1 MKRFLASLC
10 ALMLLLTCIPAA
22 MAEETVQAPKYVF
35 MFIGDGMGNPQ
46 VAATQ
51 YYLGSIQNPDSPYPI
66 PADLSFTRFPSLG
79 MVTTYDAS
87 SFCPDSA
94 STATSMASGEKTLSG
109 VINYDVTLTKPFK
122 LITEYAK
129 EAGKKVGVI
138 SSVSVD
144 HATPAAYYAKQPSR
158 NDYYEIA
165 VQGVTGKT
173 VDYLAGGGFKKPTGA
188 NKDQTDLMDYYA
200 KQPSRNDYY
209 EIAVQGVTGKTV
221 DYLAGGGFKKPTGAN
236 KDQTD
241 LMELAA
247 QNGWNIPSS
256 KEEILSLTAESGR
269 VLAINPVLQDSK
281 AIHYEIDRERLAAE
295 GQDLLSLA
303 DFVQAGINV
312 LDNENGFF
320 MMCEGGKID
329 WSGHAN
335 DAATSIHETLAL
347 SDAVQVAVD
356 FAAEHPDETL
366 ILVTA
371 DHETGGMTIGFATT
385 AYDTHFDYLTR
396 QKISFTDF
404 DSVIAQLRDS
414 NATFEEGLREVEKYY
429 GLTTKEGDD
438 LSLNATELDSL
449 RAAWELSMKPVDE
462 REMGANEQLLYG
474 GYEPFSMAVSH
485 IMNNKAGL
493 SYTSY
498 AHTGLQI
505 PVYAMGVGA
514 EHFAGLYDNTDI
526 FNRTLEVMGLSK

>member
-1 MKRFLASLC
+1 MKKLISLLCILALVL
-10 ALMLLLTCIPAA
+10 ACIPAA
-22 MAEETVQAPKYVF
+22 TAEEAAATPKYVF

-46 VAATQ
+46 VTATQ
-51 YYLGSIQNPDSPYPI
+51 YYKGAVANPDSEFPV
-66 PADLSFTRFPSLG
+66 PADLSFTQFPYLG

-109 VINYDVTLTKPFK
+109 VINYDVTLTTPFK
-122 LITEYAK
+122 LVTEYAK
-129 EAGKKVGVI
+129 EAGYKIGVV

-165 VQGVTGKT
+165 VQGITGDT

-188 NKDQTDLMDYYA
+188 DKENP
-200 KQPSRNDYY
+200 QPD
-209 EIAVQGVTGKTV
+209 I
-221 DYLAGGGFKKPTGAN
+221 
-236 KDQTD
+236 
-241 LMELAA
+241 MELAVE
-247 QNGWNIPSS
+247 NGWSIP
-256 KEEILSLTAESGR
+256 ETNDEIRSLNAESGR

-295 GQDLLSLA
+295 GEDVLSLA
-303 DFVQAGINV
+303 DFVKAGINV

-320 MMCEGGKID
+320 LMCEGGKID
-329 WSGHAN
+329 WAGHAN
-335 DAATSIHETLAL
+335 DAATSIHETLAF

-366 ILVTA
+366 IIVTA

-385 AYDTHFDYLTR
+385 AYDTHFTYLTN

-404 DSVIAQLRDS
+404 DSVIADMRDNGAS
-414 NATFEEGLREVEKYY
+414 FEDALAEIETYY
-429 GLTTKEGDD
+429 GLTTEPDQD
-438 LSLNATELDSL
+438 LSLTETELNSL
-449 RAAWELSMKPVDE
+449 RAAFELSMTPVDA
-462 REMGANEQLLYG
+462 RELGEEEALLYG
-474 GYEPFSMAVSH
+474 GYEPLSMAVSH
-485 IMNNKAGL
+485 IINNKAGL

-505 PVYAMGVGA
+505 PVYATGVGA
-514 EHFAGLYDNTDI
+514 DAFSGLYDNTEI
-526 FNRTLEVMGLSK
+526 FTRTVEVMGLQAD

>member
-1 MKRFLASLC
+1 
-10 ALMLLLTCIPAA
+10 
-22 MAEETVQAPKYVF
+22 

-46 VAATQ
+46 VTATQ
-51 YYLGSIQNPDSPYPI
+51 YYKGAVANPDSEFPV
-66 PADLSFTRFPSLG
+66 PADLSFTQFPYLG

-94 STATSMASGEKTLSG
+94 STATSIASGEKTLSG
-109 VINYDVTLTKPFK
+109 VINYDVTLTTPFK
-122 LITEYAK
+122 LVTEYAK
-129 EAGKKVGVI
+129 EAGYKIGVV

-165 VQGVTGKT
+165 VQGVTGDT

-188 NKDQTDLMDYYA
+188 DKENPQPDIMD
-200 KQPSRNDYY
+200 
-209 EIAVQGVTGKTV
+209 
-221 DYLAGGGFKKPTGAN
+221 
-236 KDQTD
+236 
-241 LMELAA
+241 LAA
-247 QNGWNIPSS
+247 ENGWYIPASND
-256 KEEILSLTAESGR
+256 EIRSLNSESGR

-295 GQDLLSLA
+295 GEDVLSLA
-303 DFVQAGINV
+303 DFVKAGINV

-320 MMCEGGKID
+320 LMCEGGKID
-329 WSGHAN
+329 WAGHAN
-335 DAATSIHETLAL
+335 DAATSIHETLAF

-366 ILVTA
+366 IIVTA

-385 AYDTHFDYLTR
+385 AYDTHFTYLTN

-404 DSVIAQLRDS
+404 DSVIADMRDNGAS
-414 NATFEEGLREVEKYY
+414 FEDALAEIETYY
-429 GLTTKEGDD
+429 GLTTEPEQE
-438 LSLNATELDSL
+438 LTLTETELESL
-449 RAAWELSMKPVDE
+449 RAAFELSMTPADA
-462 REMGANEQLLYG
+462 RELGAEEELLYG
-474 GYEPFSMAVSH
+474 GYEPLSMAVSH
-485 IMNNKAGL
+485 IINNKAGL

-505 PVYAMGVGA
+505 PVYATGVGA
-514 EHFAGLYDNTDI
+514 DAFSGLYDNTEI
-526 FNRTLEVMGLSK
+526 FTRTVEVMGLQAD

>member
-1 MKRFLASLC
+1 MKKLLT
-10 ALMLLLTCIPAA
+10 LLLALTILLACVPG
-22 MAEETVQAPKYVF
+22 MAEETAAPKYVF

-51 YYLGSIQNPDSPYPI
+51 YYLGTLQNPDSPFPV
-66 PADLSFTRFPSLG
+66 PADLSFTSFPYLG

-109 VINYDVTLTKPFK
+109 VINYDVTLTTPFK

-129 EAGKKVGVI
+129 EAGKKIGVI

-165 VQGVTGKT
+165 VQGITGST

-188 NKDQTDLMDYYA
+188 NKDQTDILD
-200 KQPSRNDYY
+200 
-209 EIAVQGVTGKTV
+209 
-221 DYLAGGGFKKPTGAN
+221 LAR
-236 KDQTD
+236 
-241 LMELAA
+241 E
-247 QNGWNIPSS
+247 NGWTIANTN
-256 KEEILSLTAESGR
+256 EEIRALTADSGR
-269 VLAINPVLQDSK
+269 VLATNPVLQDSK
-281 AIHYEIDRERLAAE
+281 AIHYEIDRKRLAAKGE
-295 GQDLLSLA
+295 DVLSLA
-303 DFVQAGINV
+303 DFVKAGISV
-312 LDNENGFF
+312 LDNDNGFF

-329 WSGHAN
+329 WAGHAN

-366 ILVTA
+366 IIVTA

-385 AYDTHFDYLTR
+385 AYDTHFTYLTN

-404 DSVIAQLRDS
+404 DAVIAQLRDS
-414 NATFEEGLREVEKYY
+414 GATFEDALAAIEANY
-429 GLTTKEGDD
+429 GLTTEPEQE
-438 LSLNATELDSL
+438 LSLTEAELNSL
-449 RAAWELSMKPVDE
+449 RAAFELSMTPADARELGDE
-462 REMGANEQLLYG
+462 EALLYG
-474 GYEPFSMAVSH
+474 GYEPLSMAVSH
-485 IMNNKAGL
+485 IINNKAGL

-505 PVYAMGVGA
+505 PVYATGVGA
-514 EHFAGLYDNTDI
+514 EAFSGLYDNTEI
-526 FNRTLEVMGLSK
+526 FTRTMEVMGLQAD

>member
-1 MKRFLASLC
+1 MKRLLLIAL
-10 ALMLLLTCIPAA
+10 ALMIALSSVAV
-22 MAEETVQAPKYVF
+22 AEDTAKAPKYVF

-46 VAATQ
+46 VSATQ
-51 YYLGSIQNPDSPYPI
+51 YYLGSVENPDSAYPV
-66 PADLSFTRFPSLG
+66 PADLSFTKFPYLG

-109 VINYDVTLTKPFK
+109 VINYDVTLQTPFK
-122 LITEYAK
+122 LVTEYAK

-165 VQGVTGKT
+165 VQGITGT
-173 VDYLAGGGFKKPTGA
+173 TLDFLAGGGFKKPTGA
-188 NKDQTDLMDYYA
+188 NKDQTD
-200 KQPSRNDYY
+200 
-209 EIAVQGVTGKTV
+209 I
-221 DYLAGGGFKKPTGAN
+221 
-236 KDQTD
+236 
-241 LMELAA
+241 MELAA
-247 QNGWNIPSS
+247 QNGWTITDGKADIEALN
-256 KEEILSLTAESGR
+256 ADSGR

-295 GQDLLSLA
+295 GEDILSLA
-303 DFVQAGINV
+303 DFVKAGIRV
-312 LDNENGFF
+312 LDNDNGFF

-366 ILVTA
+366 IIVTA

-385 AYDTHFDYLTR
+385 AYDTHFTYLTN

-404 DSVIAQLRDS
+404 DGVIAALRDNGAS
-414 NATFEEGLREVEKYY
+414 FEEGMAEVEKYY
-429 GLTTKEGDD
+429 GLTMTEGTD
-438 LSLNATELDSL
+438 LSLTADDIDTLK
-449 RAAWELSMKPVDE
+449 AAWELSMKPADQ
-462 REMGANEQLLYG
+462 REIGASEQLLYG

-505 PVYAMGVGA
+505 PVYAMGTGA
-514 EHFAGLYDNTDI
+514 ESFSGLYDNTGI
-526 FNRTLEVMGLSK
+526 FDRTMAVMGLTK

>member
-1 MKRFLASLC
+1 MKKLLSLLLALT
-10 ALMLLLTCIPAA
+10 MLLACVPG
-22 MAEETVQAPKYVF
+22 MAEETATPKYVF

-51 YYLGSIQNPDSPYPI
+51 YYLGTLQNPDSPFPV
-66 PADLSFTRFPSLG
+66 PADLSFTTFPYLG

-109 VINYDVTLTKPFK
+109 VINYDVTLTTPFK

-129 EAGKKVGVI
+129 EAGMKIGVI

-165 VQGVTGKT
+165 VQGITGGT
-173 VDYLAGGGFKKPTGA
+173 LDYLAGGGFKKPDGDGTQA
-188 NKDQTDLMDYYA
+188 NL
-200 KQPSRNDYY
+200 
-209 EIAVQGVTGKTV
+209 
-221 DYLAGGGFKKPTGAN
+221 L
-236 KDQTD
+236 
-241 LMELAA
+241 ELAA
-247 QNGWNIPSS
+247 ENGWTVTTSN
-256 KEEILSLTAESGR
+256 EEVRALTADSGR
-269 VLAINPVLQDSK
+269 VLATNPVLQDAK
-281 AIHYEIDRERLAAE
+281 AIHYEIDRKRLAAE
-295 GQDLLSLA
+295 GEDVLSLA
-303 DFVQAGINV
+303 DFVRAGISV
-312 LDNENGFF
+312 LDNDDGFF

-329 WSGHAN
+329 WAGHAN
-335 DAATSIHETLAL
+335 DAATSIQDTLAL

-356 FAAEHPDETL
+356 FASEHPDETL
-366 ILVTA
+366 IIVTA

-385 AYDTHFDYLTR
+385 AYDTHFDLLEK
-396 QKISFTDF
+396 QIISFTDF
-404 DSVIAQLRDS
+404 DAVIDEMRES
-414 NATFEEGLREVEKYY
+414 GATFEKALEQVEAYY
-429 GLTTKEGDD
+429 GLTTAEGSL
-438 LSLNATELDSL
+438 LSLNATDVANLETAFAMSMGTGEMTDEE
-449 RAAWELSMKPVDE
+449 AA
-462 REMGANEQLLYG
+462 LLYG

-514 EHFAGLYDNTDI
+514 EQLSGLYDNTDI
-526 FNRTLEVMGLSK
+526 FFRTMAIMGLTPDAQ

>member
-1 MKRFLASLC
+1 MVAIMKRFLA
-10 ALMLLLTCIPAA
+10 LLLALLCLMACAPASL
-22 MAEETVQAPKYVF
+22 AEDAATPKYVF

-46 VAATQ
+46 VTATQ
-51 YYLGSIQNPDSPYPI
+51 YYLGSMQNPDAQFPV
-66 PADLSFTRFPSLG
+66 PADLSFTTFPYLG

-109 VINYDVTLTKPFK
+109 VINYDVTLTTPFK
-122 LITEYAK
+122 LVTEYAK
-129 EAGKKVGVI
+129 EAGKKIGVI

-165 VQGVTGKT
+165 VQGITGST

-188 NKDQTDLMDYYA
+188 NKDQTDIL
-200 KQPSRNDYY
+200 
-209 EIAVQGVTGKTV
+209 
-221 DYLAGGGFKKPTGAN
+221 
-236 KDQTD
+236 
-241 LMELAA
+241 ELAKE
-247 QNGWNIPSS
+247 NGWTITASND
-256 KEEILSLTAESGR
+256 EIRALNADSGR
-269 VLAINPVLQDSK
+269 VLATNPVLQDSK

-295 GQDLLSLA
+295 GEDVLSLA
-303 DFVQAGINV
+303 DFVEAGIRV
-312 LDNENGFF
+312 LDNDNGFF
-320 MMCEGGKID
+320 LMCEGGKID
-329 WSGHAN
+329 WAGHAN
-335 DAATSIHETLAL
+335 DAATSIHDTIAL

-356 FAAEHPDETL
+356 FAEAHPGECL
-366 ILVTA
+366 IIVTA

-385 AYDTHFDYLTR
+385 AYDTHFAYLANQT
-396 QKISFTDF
+396 ISFTGF
-404 DSVIAQLRDS
+404 DEVIATLRE
-414 NATFEEGLREVEKYY
+414 NGTAFEDALAEVEKYY
-429 GLTTKEGDD
+429 GLTAQEGSD
-438 LSLNATELDSL
+438 LTLTATELETL
-449 RAAWELSMKPVDE
+449 RTAYAMSMGTG
-462 REMGANEQLLYG
+462 EMTAEEKALLYG

-514 EHFAGLYDNTDI
+514 ERFSGLYDNTDI
-526 FNRTLEVMGLSK
+526 FTRTMEVMGLTAD

>member
-1 MKRFLASLC
+1 MKKWFLIAL
-10 ALMLLLTCIPAA
+10 ALMLALMSTCVLADDS
-22 MAEETVQAPKYVF
+22 TAPKYVF

-51 YYLGSIQNPDSPYPI
+51 YYLGSIENPDSPFPV
-66 PADLSFTRFPSLG
+66 PANLSFTTFESLG

-109 VINYDVTLTKPFK
+109 VINYDVTLTTPFK
-122 LITEYAK
+122 LVTEYAK
-129 EAGKKVGVI
+129 EAGKKIGVI
-138 SSVSVD
+138 SSVSLD

-165 VQGVTGKT
+165 VQGITGST
-173 VDYLAGGGFKKPTGA
+173 VDYLAGGGYKKPAGA
-188 NKDQTDLMDYYA
+188 NQDQTDIL
-200 KQPSRNDYY
+200 
-209 EIAVQGVTGKTV
+209 
-221 DYLAGGGFKKPTGAN
+221 
-236 KDQTD
+236 
-241 LMELAA
+241 ELARE
-247 QNGWNIPSS
+247 NGWTIPETN
-256 KEEILSLTAESGR
+256 EEIRSLSSESGR
-269 VLAINPVLQDSK
+269 VLAISPVLQDEK
-281 AIHYEIDRERLAAE
+281 AINYEIDRVRKAAQGEDILA
-295 GQDLLSLA
+295 LA
-303 DFVQAGINV
+303 DFVRAGINV
-312 LDNENGFF
+312 LDNDQGFF

-335 DAATSIHETLAL
+335 DAATSIHETIAF

-366 ILVTA
+366 IIVTA

-385 AYDTHFDYLTR
+385 AYDTHFNYLTN

-404 DSVIAQLRDS
+404 DGVIGELRDQK
-414 NATFEEGLREVEKYY
+414 ATFEDALARIEEYY
-429 GLTTKEGDD
+429 GLTTEKDQA
-438 LSLNATELDSL
+438 LSLTDADVESL
-449 RAAWELSMKPVDE
+449 RAAFELSMTAKDE
-462 REMGANEQLLYG
+462 RAIGDDEKLLYG
-474 GYEPFSMAVSH
+474 GYEPLSMAVSH

-505 PVYAMGVGA
+505 PVYAHGVGA
-514 EHFAGLYDNTDI
+514 QRFSGLYDNTDI
-526 FNRTLEVMGLSK
+526 FTRTMDVMGLSK

>member
-1 MKRFLASLC
+1 MKKLISLICILAL
-10 ALMLLLTCIPAA
+10 ALACIPAA
-22 MAEETVQAPKYVF
+22 TAEEAAATPKYVF

-46 VAATQ
+46 VTATQ
-51 YYLGSIQNPDSPYPI
+51 YYKGAVANPDSEFPV
-66 PADLSFTRFPSLG
+66 PADLSFTQFPYLG

-109 VINYDVTLTKPFK
+109 VINYDVTLTIPFK

-129 EAGKKVGVI
+129 EAGYRIGVV
-138 SSVSVD
+138 SSVSLD

-165 VQGVTGKT
+165 VQGVTGDT

-188 NKDQTDLMDYYA
+188 DKENP
-200 KQPSRNDYY
+200 QPD
-209 EIAVQGVTGKTV
+209 I
-221 DYLAGGGFKKPTGAN
+221 
-236 KDQTD
+236 
-241 LMELAA
+241 MELAVE
-247 QNGWNIPSS
+247 NGWSIP
-256 KEEILSLTAESGR
+256 ETNDEIRSLNSESGR

-295 GQDLLSLA
+295 GEDVLSLA
-303 DFVQAGINV
+303 DFVKAGINV

-320 MMCEGGKID
+320 LMCEGGKID
-329 WSGHAN
+329 WAGHAN
-335 DAATSIHETLAL
+335 DAATSIHETLAF

-366 ILVTA
+366 IIVTA

-385 AYDTHFDYLTR
+385 AYDTHFTYLTN

-404 DSVIAQLRDS
+404 DAVIAELRDNGAS
-414 NATFEEGLREVEKYY
+414 FEDALAEIETYY
-429 GLTTKEGDD
+429 GLTTEPEQE
-438 LSLNATELDSL
+438 LTLTETELESL
-449 RAAWELSMKPVDE
+449 RAAFELSMTPADA
-462 REMGANEQLLYG
+462 RELGAEEELLYG
-474 GYEPFSMAVSH
+474 GYEPLSMAVSH
-485 IMNNKAGL
+485 IINNKAGL

-505 PVYAMGVGA
+505 PVYATGVGA
-514 EHFAGLYDNTDI
+514 DAFSGPYDNTEI
-526 FNRTLEVMGLSK
+526 FTRTVEVMGLQAD

>member
-1 MKRFLASLC
+1 MKRIMGLIC
-10 ALMLLLTCIPAA
+10 ALVMALSCLPAA
-22 MAEETVQAPKYVF
+22 MAEETVTTPKYVF

-46 VAATQ
+46 VTATQ
-51 YYLGSIQNPDSPYPI
+51 YYLGSVQNPDAAFPV
-66 PADLSFTRFPSLG
+66 PADLSFTRFPYLG

-109 VINYDVTLTKPFK
+109 VINYDVTLTTPFK

-129 EAGKKVGVI
+129 EAGKKIGVI

-158 NDYYEIA
+158 NNYYDIA
-165 VQGVTGKT
+165 VQGVTGDT

-188 NKDQTDLMDYYA
+188 DKNNP
-200 KQPSRNDYY
+200 QPD
-209 EIAVQGVTGKTV
+209 IMT
-221 DYLAGGGFKKPTGAN
+221 
-236 KDQTD
+236 
-241 LMELAA
+241 LAA
-247 QNGWNIPSS
+247 EHGWTITTSN
-256 KEEILSLTAESGR
+256 EEVRQLNAASGR
-269 VLAINPVLQDSK
+269 VLAVNPTLQDSK
-281 AIHYEIDRERLAAE
+281 AIHYEIDRERLVAQGE
-295 GQDLLSLA
+295 DVLSLA
-303 DFVQAGINV
+303 DFVAAGIRV

-329 WSGHAN
+329 WAGHAN
-335 DAATSIHETLAL
+335 DAATSIHETVAL

-356 FAAEHPDETL
+356 FAKEHPDETL
-366 ILVTA
+366 IVVTA

-385 AYDTHFDYLTR
+385 AYDTHFNYLTN

-404 DSVIAQLRDS
+404 DSVIAEMREK
-414 NATFEEGLREVEKYY
+414 NATFEDALASIKEYY
-429 GLTTKEGDD
+429 GLTTEPEKD
-438 LSLNATELDSL
+438 LTLTDAELASLE
-449 RAAWELSMKPVDE
+449 AAFKLSMTAADK
-462 REMGANEQLLYG
+462 RELGAEEAFLYG
-474 GYEPFSMAVSH
+474 GYEPLSMAVSH
-485 IMNNKAGL
+485 IVNNKAGL

-514 EHFAGLYDNTDI
+514 EAFSGLYDNTDI
-526 FNRTLEVMGLSK
+526 FDRTMQVMGLEK

>member
-1 MKRFLASLC
+1 MKKLISLICILAL
-10 ALMLLLTCIPAA
+10 ALACIPAA
-22 MAEETVQAPKYVF
+22 TAEEAAAAPKYVF

-46 VAATQ
+46 VTATQ
-51 YYLGSIQNPDSPYPI
+51 YYKGAVANPDSEFPV
-66 PADLSFTRFPSLG
+66 PADLSFTQFPYLG

-94 STATSMASGEKTLSG
+94 STATSIASGEKTLSG
-109 VINYDVTLTKPFK
+109 VINYDVTLTTPFK
-122 LITEYAK
+122 LVTEYAK
-129 EAGKKVGVI
+129 EAGYKVGVI

-144 HATPAAYYAKQPSR
+144 HATPAAFYAKQTSR

-165 VQGVTGKT
+165 VQGVTGDT

-188 NKDQTDLMDYYA
+188 DKENPQPDIMDL
-200 KQPSRNDYY
+200 
-209 EIAVQGVTGKTV
+209 AV
-221 DYLAGGGFKKPTGAN
+221 
-236 KDQTD
+236 
-241 LMELAA
+241 E
-247 QNGWNIPSS
+247 NGWNIPATND
-256 KEEILSLTAESGR
+256 EIRSLNAESGR

-295 GQDLLSLA
+295 GEDVLSLA

-329 WSGHAN
+329 WAGHAN
-335 DAATSIHETLAL
+335 DAATSIQDTLAL

-366 ILVTA
+366 IIVTA
-371 DHETGGMTIGFATT
+371 DHETGGMTIGFVTT
-385 AYDTHFDYLTR
+385 AYDTHFDLLAR
-396 QKISFTDF
+396 QTISFTDF
-404 DSVIAQLRDS
+404 DAVIANMRE
-414 NATFEEGLREVEKYY
+414 NGATFEDALKQVEAYY
-429 GLTTKEGDD
+429 GLTTAEGTQ
-438 LSLNATELDSL
+438 LSLTATDVANLET
-449 RAAWELSMKPVDE
+449 AFNLSMGTGEMTDE
-462 REMGANEQLLYG
+462 EAALLYG

-514 EHFAGLYDNTDI
+514 EQLSGLYDNTDI
-526 FNRTLEVMGLSK
+526 FFRTMAIMGLTPDAK

>member
-1 MKRFLASLC
+1 MKKLISLICILAL
-10 ALMLLLTCIPAA
+10 ALACIPAA
-22 MAEETVQAPKYVF
+22 TAEEAAATPKYVF

-46 VAATQ
+46 VTATQ
-51 YYLGSIQNPDSPYPI
+51 YYKGAVANPDSEFPV
-66 PADLSFTRFPSLG
+66 PADLSFTQFPYLG

-109 VINYDVTLTKPFK
+109 VINYDVTLTTPFK
-122 LITEYAK
+122 LVTEYAK
-129 EAGKKVGVI
+129 EAGYKIGVV

-165 VQGVTGKT
+165 VQGVTGDT

-188 NKDQTDLMDYYA
+188 DKENP
-200 KQPSRNDYY
+200 QPD
-209 EIAVQGVTGKTV
+209 I
-221 DYLAGGGFKKPTGAN
+221 
-236 KDQTD
+236 
-241 LMELAA
+241 MELAVE
-247 QNGWNIPSS
+247 NGWSIP
-256 KEEILSLTAESGR
+256 ETNDEIRSLNAESGR

-295 GQDLLSLA
+295 GEDVLSLA
-303 DFVQAGINV
+303 DFVKAGINV

-320 MMCEGGKID
+320 LMCEGGKID
-329 WSGHAN
+329 WAGHAN
-335 DAATSIHETLAL
+335 DAATSIHETLAF

-366 ILVTA
+366 IIVTA

-385 AYDTHFDYLTR
+385 AYDTHFTYLTN

-404 DSVIAQLRDS
+404 DSVIADMRDNGAS
-414 NATFEEGLREVEKYY
+414 FEDALAEIETYY
-429 GLTTKEGDD
+429 GLTTEPDQD
-438 LSLNATELDSL
+438 LSLTETELNSL
-449 RAAWELSMKPVDE
+449 RAAFELSMTPVDA
-462 REMGANEQLLYG
+462 RELGEEEALLYG
-474 GYEPFSMAVSH
+474 GYEPLSMAVSH
-485 IMNNKAGL
+485 IINNKSGL

-505 PVYAMGVGA
+505 PVYATGVGA
-514 EHFAGLYDNTDI
+514 DAFSGLYDNTEI
-526 FNRTLEVMGLSK
+526 FTRTVEVMGLQAD

>member
-1 MKRFLASLC
+1 MKKLLTLLLALT
-10 ALMLLLTCIPAA
+10 MLLACVPG
-22 MAEETVQAPKYVF
+22 MAEKAASPKYVF

-51 YYLGSIQNPDSPYPI
+51 YYLGTLQNPDSPFPV
-66 PADLSFTRFPSLG
+66 PADLSFTTFPYLG

-109 VINYDVTLTKPFK
+109 VINYDVTLITPFK

-129 EAGKKVGVI
+129 EAGKKIGVI

-165 VQGVTGKT
+165 VQGITGNT

-188 NKDQTDLMDYYA
+188 NKDQTDILD
-200 KQPSRNDYY
+200 
-209 EIAVQGVTGKTV
+209 
-221 DYLAGGGFKKPTGAN
+221 LAR
-236 KDQTD
+236 
-241 LMELAA
+241 E
-247 QNGWNIPSS
+247 NGWTITTTN
-256 KEEILSLTAESGR
+256 EEVRALTADSGR
-269 VLAINPVLQDSK
+269 VLATNPVLQDSK
-281 AIHYEIDRERLAAE
+281 AIHYEIDRKRLAEAGE
-295 GQDLLSLA
+295 DVLSLA
-303 DFVQAGINV
+303 DFVKAGISV
-312 LDNENGFF
+312 LDNDNGFF
-320 MMCEGGKID
+320 LMCEGGKID
-329 WSGHAN
+329 WAGHAN
-335 DAATSIHETLAL
+335 DAATSIQDTLAL

-366 ILVTA
+366 IIVTA

-385 AYDTHFDYLTR
+385 AYDTHFDLLANQT
-396 QKISFTDF
+396 ISFTDF
-404 DSVIAQLRDS
+404 DAVIADMRES
-414 NATFEEGLREVEKYY
+414 GATFEDALKQVEAYY
-429 GLTTKEGDD
+429 GLTTAEGTQ
-438 LSLNATELDSL
+438 LSLTATDVANLETAFNMSMGTGEMTDEE
-449 RAAWELSMKPVDE
+449 AA
-462 REMGANEQLLYG
+462 LLYG

-514 EHFAGLYDNTDI
+514 EQLSGLYDNTDI
-526 FNRTLEVMGLSK
+526 FFRTMAIMGLTPDAQ